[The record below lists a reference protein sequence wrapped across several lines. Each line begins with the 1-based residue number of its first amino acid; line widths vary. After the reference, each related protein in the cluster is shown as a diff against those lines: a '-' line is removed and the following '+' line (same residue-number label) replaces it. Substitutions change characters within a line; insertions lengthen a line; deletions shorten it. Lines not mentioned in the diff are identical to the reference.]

1 MARTENWS
9 GAIFPMTTNPKKEEF
24 KNQQQVL
31 NYLNDSLQ
39 DPKDHRFYYGVH
51 YEAKDW
57 ERVKKAWRGEI
68 MLFPFP
74 SNKLVWGSTV
84 FFKWKDI
91 LYAYGTLERVIS
103 NNRNDLGFP
112 LDITWDNKV
121 YPYIVKFLDGS
132 IHVRGQGIPA
142 QLWCRAV
149 NRVKPPRRD
158 AYLKLSATQIESLLR
173 LF

>member
-9 GAIFPMTTNPKKEEF
+9 GAIFPMTADPNKEEF
-24 KNQQQVL
+24 EDEQQVL
-31 NYLNDSLQ
+31 NFLNNSLQ
-39 DPKDHRFYYGVH
+39 DPQDHRFYYGVH

-57 ERVKKAWRGEI
+57 ERVEKAWRGEI

-74 SNKLVWGSTV
+74 SNKLVRGSTV
-84 FFKWKDI
+84 FFKWKDD
-91 LYAYGTLERVIS
+91 LYAYGIVEIVIS
-103 NNRNDLGFP
+103 NNRNDLEFP
-112 LDITWDNKV
+112 LDGSWDNQV

-132 IHVRGQGIPA
+132 IHVRGQRIPA
-142 QLWCRAV
+142 QLWCRTV